1 MGITSSAEMAE
12 GGIELQSQGD
22 DNLWTVVL
30 EGSEDGRGE
39 RVCLFSRT
47 PGEGAVATRCKGSTE
62 VSELTDIALYLLI
75 LLYILKCLTSQ
86 MDLGLL

>member
-12 GGIELQSQGD
+12 GGIELQSQGE

-39 RVCLFSRT
+39 RVCVFSRT
-47 PGEGAVATRCKGSTE
+47 PGEGAVAARCKGSSE
-62 VSELTDIALYLLI
+62 VSEPTLARVFLLVQFAVLI
-75 LLYILKCLTSQ
+75 NCYYKLHVR
-86 MDLGLL
+86 